1 MTDAPPRRI
10 AYLISQYPMLSM
22 IFIIRE
28 VVALRERGFEV
39 DVASINEPDRDPE
52 SMAEIERSEAART
65 HYVKRQGVG
74 AALRAHV
81 ATLVADPAGYLR
93 GVRTAVRFARLDL
106 EGLGYGIAYFTEAL
120 MVGRW
125 MNERGLDHVH
135 AHLGSQPATVALLVA
150 EVFGHGFSM
159 TVHGPDEFYDAY
171 RQHLPEKVAGA
182 DFVVCIS
189 DFARSQL
196 AKLSEHEHWDKFEV
210 CRLGVDTTEF
220 APRPP
225 PRVGDEPF
233 EIVCVGRLTP
243 AKGQHVLLDAV
254 RLLVDRGR
262 PVRLRVIGDGVDRAS
277 LEAHTRALGIDD
289 HVVFEGAVN
298 QDHIRAL
305 YARASAF
312 CIPSFAEGI
321 PVVLMEAMAMEI
333 PCVTTRITGIPELI
347 TDGFD
352 GLLVPPSNTEA
363 LAEALASLIDD
374 AEQAAEMGRRGRDTV
389 RKDYEIIK
397 NVGRL
402 ADVFDKRLRTRHG
415 P

>member
-1 MTDAPPRRI
+1 MTAAPRRV
-10 AYLISQYPMLSM
+10 AYLVSQYPMLSM

-39 DVASINEPDRDPE
+39 EVASINAPDRDPS

-65 HYVKRQGVG
+65 HYVKRQGVV
-74 AALRAHV
+74 AALGAHLTTF
-81 ATLVADPAGYLR
+81 ATNPRGYAR
-93 GVRTAVRFARLDL
+93 GLLTALRFARLDL
-106 EGLGYGIAYFTEAL
+106 EGLAYGVAYFTEAL
-120 MVGRW
+120 LVGRW
-125 MNERGLDHVH
+125 MDEHELDHVH

-171 RQHLPEKVAGA
+171 RQHLPEKVAAA

-196 AKLSEHEHWDKFEV
+196 AKLSDHEHWHKLEV
-210 CRLGVDTTEF
+210 CRLGVDTSEF
-220 APRPP
+220 TPRPP
-225 PRVGDEPF
+225 PAAGDGPF

-254 RLLVDRGR
+254 RRLVDEGHS
-262 PVRLRVIGDGVDRAS
+262 VRLRLVGDGVDRPS
-277 LEAHTRALGIDD
+277 LEDHARALGLDD

-298 QDHIRAL
+298 QDHIRSL

-321 PVVLMEAMAMEI
+321 PVVLMEAMSMEI

-347 TDGFD
+347 TDGVD

-363 LAEALASLIDD
+363 LAAALASLIDD
-374 AEQAAEMGRRGRDTV
+374 PASAAAMGRRGRRV
-389 RKDYEIIK
+389 VQKHYEIIK
-397 NVGRL
+397 NVDGL
-402 ADVFDKRLRTRHG
+402 ADVFEQRVGFQRS